1 MYVRAVVMGRKAMK
15 DITLRDGTRIPRGT
29 LVQVASYAL
38 HHDGSRLVNADTF
51 DAFRYARMR
60 GGTGQSLKYQFT
72 STSPEY
78 VSFGHG
84 QHSWCVVPRT
94 PLPAPYDFVQPSAD
108 TGIRNRYVSLAR
120 GGTLRRTS

>member
-94 PLPAPYDFVQPSAD
+94 PLPYPYHSVQPTAN
-108 TGIRNRYVSLAR
+108 TGIRNCYISLAR